1 MRESSKTLGILLLM
15 GLLVFL
21 SMRLWV
27 SFPESP
33 STDVEEETISSISM
47 NRLLAPDRV
56 VVNFEGQEH
65 TLFYELSPL
74 WKDYAPWLQ
83 ELFSHMEEGAKEI
96 TDQEYLALQDTRS
109 LVFGYVRPWNS
120 RMFLNLLSGPTATNV
135 LPRGMQI
142 QEIYIGA
149 KADVLVITDGAGR
162 HLRYGLSPGTL
173 PQLAEQIEELYDSH
187 RFRNYQNLGA
197 RHGFSRAIYV
207 PSLTV
212 PLPPSLHYNHAMSR
226 EEMNRLVTACLGVGP
241 EERREVVEAGA
252 TTYVYG
258 QKSVRIEEGGWVR
271 YWDLEPEPAQEVNY
285 FMALQSA
292 LEFLTTKAR
301 MEGDFALETVEKLDE
316 GGKKGVLLGFQ
327 YKERNRWVY
336 PMHALSD
343 RYIEVEVFN
352 KRVRRLRYLAKSLDT
367 KDAEEGAF
375 HEGYAPEE
383 VLAKNLSRIEGAG
396 RGPEALE
403 NLLKRIRAIDV
414 VYVED
419 VAEEGESLIG
429 AWAIRFEHKLY
440 FFDMASGD
448 YLMERSV

>member
-1 MRESSKTLGILLLM
+1 MRESSKSWGILLLM

-27 SFPESP
+27 SLPQRS
-33 STDVEEETISSISM
+33 STDIEEEIASSIST

-74 WKDYAPWLQ
+74 WKDYTPWLQ
-83 ELFSHMEEGAKEI
+83 ELFSHIKEGPTEI
-96 TDQEYLALQDTRS
+96 SDEDYLALQNTRS

-142 QEIYIGA
+142 QEIYIGV
-149 KADVLVITDGAGR
+149 KGDVLVITDGASR
-162 HLRYGLSPGTL
+162 HLRYDLSSVAL

-187 RFRNYQNLGA
+187 RFRNYQNLGQ
-197 RHGFSRAIYV
+197 RYGFSRPIYI

-212 PLPPSLHYNHAMSR
+212 PLPPTLHYNHSMSR
-226 EEMNRLVTACLGVGP
+226 EEMNRLVTACLGVGA
-241 EERREVVEAGA
+241 EERREVVELGA

-271 YWDLEPEPAQEVNY
+271 YWDLQPEPAQEVNY
-285 FMALQSA
+285 FMAIQSA
-292 LEFLTTKAR
+292 LEFFTTKAR
-301 MEGDFALETVEKLDE
+301 MEGDFALETVEKIDE
-316 GGKKGVLLGFQ
+316 GDMKGVLLGFQ

-336 PMHALSD
+336 PMHASSD

-352 KRVRRLRYLAKSLDT
+352 KRVRRMRYLAKSLDT
-367 KDAEEGAF
+367 KITEEGPF

-383 VLAKNLSRIEGAG
+383 VLAKNLSRIEGG
-396 RGPEALE
+396 GQGPDALR
-403 NLLKRIRAIDV
+403 NLLRRIRAIDV

-419 VAEEGESLIG
+419 VAEEGQSLIG

-440 FFDMASGD
+440 FFDMASGA